1 MNNVSNILIKSLI
14 ILIMILKTSC
24 CYKAHNIYRS
34 ISMPNMNNIYYNI
47 THVNKK
53 IVINKYVITFIND
66 KTRRNIYLRKS
77 EDRTF

>member
-1 MNNVSNILIKSLI
+1 MSYAFIKYFI
-14 ILIMILKTSC
+14 ILIMTLNTS

-47 THVNKK
+47 TQVNKK
-53 IVINKYVITFIND
+53 IVTNKYVITFIND
-66 KTRRNIYLRKS
+66 KKRRNIYLRKS